1 MKRWGWTRSTV
12 TAWLSAGSLALS
24 APVFASA
31 STPFLGVVIPQ
42 DSVEMSSKFE
52 SRLERLEVNVGD
64 TVRTGEVLARLD
76 VRPLAQ
82 ELAAA
87 RAALQGSRAEE
98 QAAGLALAEAREKK
112 SRHFT
117 PRSLELGVYSKEEL
131 ATLRY
136 QESTALSRLEAARAR
151 TREQAARVKDLEQN
165 VEEAVLVAPFDG
177 VVATRPVSPG
187 ARVAAGQPLL
197 RLLGTGGWKVRF
209 AVPEDQARQLEP
221 GFPLQL
227 SVAQRNLTLA
237 GHVETVSPEVDAAAR
252 MVFAVAAFDVAPP
265 DTISTGMVIHV
276 QAGPRHGGVGQRDSS
291 GPIPTR
297 SGQ

>member
-1 MKRWGWTRSTV
+1 LWGWLFASGLV
-12 TAWLSAGSLALS
+12 LS

-31 STPFLGVVIPQ
+31 HAPFLGVVIPQ
-42 DSVEMSSKFE
+42 DSVELSSKFE

-64 TVRTGEVLARLD
+64 TVHTGDVLARLD
-76 VRPLAQ
+76 VRPLEQ

-98 QAAGLALAEAREKK
+98 QAASFALAEAQEKK

-136 QESTALSRLEAARAR
+136 QESTALARLEAARAR

-165 VEEAVLVAPFDG
+165 MAEAVLVAPFDG

-187 ARVAAGQPLL
+187 ALVAAGQPLL

-209 AVPEDQARQLEP
+209 AVPEEQARHLKP
-221 GFPLQL
+221 GAPLRL
-227 SVAQRNLTLA
+227 AMAQRNLSLA
-237 GHVETVSPEVDAAAR
+237 GHVETIAPEVDAAAR
-252 MVFAVAAFDVAPP
+252 MVFATAAFDAPPP
-265 DTISTGMVIHV
+265 DTVSTGMVVHV
-276 QAGPRHGGVGQRDSS
+276 QAGPMHTGVGQRESS
-291 GPIPTR
+291 GPTPTR